1 MLEVETVDTNDFT
14 KKFRRE
20 KIGRNESGCVMDAAD
35 ASGSS
40 ADFFLEV
47 YQSRATKVHEVT
59 HYRTEQKTD
68 EQQVMV
74 QWLTFLF
81 LNVLRFETLFSL

>member
-1 MLEVETVDTNDFT
+1 
-14 KKFRRE
+14 
-20 KIGRNESGCVMDAAD
+20 MDAAD

-59 HYRTEQKTD
+59 HYGTEQKTD

-74 QWLTFLF
+74 Q
-81 LNVLRFETLFSL
+81 